1 MTRQQFI
8 DEHKYTIL
16 GMLAEC
22 QTAGK
27 RDGKDIARESDAY
40 RDRVMRMLGELY
52 DKAFPPVAAASPIPP
67 SAPLRNGVPP
77 ATQSQVPVPRGK

>member
-1 MTRQQFI
+1 MTPQQSV

-27 RDGKDIARESDAY
+27 RGGPDIAREWEMYQKRTERIIREIHEAIEK
-40 RDRVMRMLGELY
+40 RLREEAL
-52 DKAFPPVAAASPIPP
+52 KPPP
-67 SAPLRNGVPP
+67 APLRNGVPP
-77 ATQSQVPVPRGK
+77 ATQPQAPVPRGK

>member
-8 DEHKYTIL
+8 DDHKYTIL

-27 RDGKDIARESDAY
+27 RDGAAIARESDAY
-40 RDRVMRMLGELY
+40 RDRVLKMLGELY
-52 DKAFPPVAAASPIPP
+52 DQAFPPVAVEPP
-67 SAPLRNGVPP
+67 KPPPAPSRNGPPP
-77 ATQSQVPVPRGK
+77 AAVPQVQTPKR